1 MKAKIKLIYKKIRM
15 NKEYEGYI
23 YILPWLIGTILFFCY
38 PVYKTVMISLG
49 RITTYT
55 GLVTEWIGLDNY
67 KRIFTKD
74 VTFLPNFV
82 TVIKDTFINIPLI
95 LTFALFIAVLID
107 KDIKGK
113 GFFRGVFILPFLLGS
128 GYIFKTVVGVE
139 VQGGVTSVSQG
150 INIPAPVFAYM
161 GSRFTLIIRMFL
173 DRISLILLKSPIQ
186 IIVFMGALQSI
197 PISLYESAKCDGATE
212 WEMFW
217 KITLSML
224 VNQILF
230 NTIFTLVESFTDL
243 SNPVIDSIMGAWF
256 TDKNYEYTAA
266 MGWVYLTFI
275 ALISAITFAIW
286 GYINKRKREQY

>member
-1 MKAKIKLIYKKIRM
+1 MNGKLKLFNKKIRI
-15 NKEYEGYI
+15 KREYEGYL

-38 PVYKTVMISLG
+38 PVYKTIMISLG

-55 GLVTEWIGLDNY
+55 GLVTEWVGLENY
-67 KRIFTKD
+67 RRIFTRD

-82 TVIKDTFINIPLI
+82 TVIKDTFINVPLI
-95 LTFALFIAVLID
+95 LVFALFIAIIVD

-113 GFFRGVFILPFLLGS
+113 GFFRGIFILPFLLGS
-128 GYIFKTVVGVE
+128 GYIFKTVVGIE
-139 VQGGVTSVSQG
+139 IEEGVTTVSQG
-150 INIPAPVFAYM
+150 IIIPAPVLTYM
-161 GSRFTLIIRMFL
+161 GARFTQIIRMFL

-217 KITLSML
+217 KITLPML

-266 MGWVYLTFI
+266 MGWVYLLFI
-275 ALISAITFAIW
+275 TLISAIIFAIW
-286 GYINKRKREQY
+286 SHTNKTKKQQY

>member
-1 MKAKIKLIYKKIRM
+1 MNGRLKILNEKIHIK
-15 NKEYEGYI
+15 NEYEGYL

-38 PVYKTVMISLG
+38 PVYKTVVISLS

-55 GLVTEWIGLDNY
+55 GLVTEWIGLENY
-67 KRIFTKD
+67 KRIFTRD
-74 VTFLPNFV
+74 VSFLPNFI

-95 LTFALFIAVLID
+95 LVFALFIAVIVD
-107 KDIKGK
+107 KDIKWK
-113 GFFRGVFILPFLLGS
+113 GFFRGIFILPFLLGS
-128 GYIFKTVVGVE
+128 GYIFKTVIGIEVE
-139 VQGGVTSVSQG
+139 EGVTTVSQG
-150 INIPAPVFAYM
+150 INLPAPILAYM
-161 GSRFTLIIRMFL
+161 GAQFTQIIRIFL

-186 IIVFMGALQSI
+186 TIVFLGALQSI

-217 KITLSML
+217 KITLPSL

-243 SNPVIDSIMGAWF
+243 SNPVVDSIMGAWF

-266 MGWVYLTFI
+266 MGWVYLLFI
-275 ALISAITFAIW
+275 TLVSTIIFVIW
-286 GYINKRKREQY
+286 GHMNKTKKEQY

>member
-1 MKAKIKLIYKKIRM
+1 MNGKLKLFNKKIRI
-15 NKEYEGYI
+15 KREYEGFL

-55 GLVTEWIGLDNY
+55 GLVTEWIGLENY
-67 KRIFTKD
+67 RRIFTRD
-74 VTFLPNFV
+74 VTFLPNFI
-82 TVIKDTFINIPLI
+82 TVIKDTFINVPLI
-95 LTFALFIAVLID
+95 LVFALFIAIIVD

-113 GFFRGVFILPFLLGS
+113 GFFRGIFILPFLLGS
-128 GYIFKTVVGVE
+128 GYIFKTVVGIEVE
-139 VQGGVTSVSQG
+139 EGVTTVSQG
-150 INIPAPVFAYM
+150 IIIPAPVLAYM
-161 GSRFTLIIRMFL
+161 GARFTQVIRMFL
-173 DRISLILLKSPIQ
+173 DRISIILLKSPIQ

-217 KITLSML
+217 KITLPML

-266 MGWVYLTFI
+266 MGWVYLLFI
-275 ALISAITFAIW
+275 ILVSTIIFAIW
-286 GYINKRKREQY
+286 GHTNKTKKQQY

>member
-1 MKAKIKLIYKKIRM
+1 MNGKLKLFNKKIRI
-15 NKEYEGYI
+15 KREYEGFL

-55 GLVTEWIGLDNY
+55 GLVTEWIGLENY
-67 KRIFTKD
+67 RRIFTRD
-74 VTFLPNFV
+74 VTFLPNFI
-82 TVIKDTFINIPLI
+82 TVIKDTFINVPLI
-95 LTFALFIAVLID
+95 LVFALFIAIIVD

-113 GFFRGVFILPFLLGS
+113 GFFRGIFILPFLLGS
-128 GYIFKTVVGVE
+128 GYIFKTVVGIEVE
-139 VQGGVTSVSQG
+139 EGVTTVSQG
-150 INIPAPVFAYM
+150 IIIPAPVLAYM
-161 GSRFTLIIRMFL
+161 GARFTQVIRMFL

-217 KITLSML
+217 KITLPML

-266 MGWVYLTFI
+266 MGWVYLLFI
-275 ALISAITFAIW
+275 ILVSTIIFAIW
-286 GYINKRKREQY
+286 GHTNKTKKQQY